1 MFGTLRRARLTRA
14 ALSLAGFLA
23 IMGSFGLHPEPAQS
37 AILPTAGSLPAWS
50 VDQSPGQA
58 SHDCLACL
66 AHRWVSLTR
75 LAGVI
80 LQPGRSVSAALAP
93 REAFPRRVWRPD
105 HEGRAPPAL
114 G

>member
-1 MFGTLRRARLTRA
+1 MFHTLRKARFGRA
-14 ALSLAGFLA
+14 ALTLAGFLA
-23 IMGSFGLHPEPAQS
+23 IMSSFGLHPEPAQS
-37 AILPTAGSLPAWS
+37 ASLPAAGSLPAWS
-50 VDQSPGQA
+50 LDQSPGQT

-80 LQPGRSVSAALAP
+80 LQPGTSVAAALAP
-93 REAFPRRVWRPD
+93 REAFSRRAWRPD
-105 HEGRAPPAL
+105 HEGRAPPPL

>member
-1 MFGTLRRARLTRA
+1 MFHTLRKARFARA

-37 AILPTAGSLPAWS
+37 ANLPAAGSMPAWS
-50 VDQSPGQA
+50 VDQGPDPA
-58 SHDCLACL
+58 AHDCLACL

-80 LQPGRSVSAALAP
+80 LQPGTSVAATLAP
-93 REAFPRRVWRPD
+93 TEVSPRRVWRPD